1 MTLNF
6 TIIMKKT
13 MAAKYKL
20 KENTEKCTI
29 KNIKDW
35 LSILNKKKYDLSCKW
50 IKYIAVNVEVNKFQK
65 KNFIHEVSYISSVYL
80 LW

>member
-1 MTLNF
+1 
-6 TIIMKKT
+6 

-50 IKYIAVNVEVNKFQK
+50 IKYIVVNVEVNKFQK
-65 KNFIHEVSYISSVYL
+65 KKNSYMKFHTLVLSTYCGNNNE
-80 LW
+80 WW